1 MINPGLMYRDDL
13 YYMSVPQEDFKKI
26 LVLVDFS
33 PASLHAVEE
42 GAILAAKF
50 NSVLHLLHVS
60 LSPTLPYL
68 LMPEVFMLHMA
79 KDEPELVYQSHQRL
93 NKMKWD
99 LVNRYSINTIPHV
112 AKDHFKKAIS
122 ELVQQEEIDLVII
135 GSNKK
140 ARLRNFLFGS
150 VPEMVIKTAGC
161 EVLCVYPES
170 DCSQMKKIVIPVEN
184 FIPKKKIRLAYKLAR
199 KFAANIHLITLNKNI
214 SGVASNNAK
223 TLMAAYQYV
232 KDITNLPVECK
243 TLDGSNLAKAAVS
256 YAQKIKADLI
266 MVNPGIESQISGPVL
281 RKRNSDIVNYS
292 SIPVLS
298 VKAMMDY

>member
-1 MINPGLMYRDDL
+1 MINSNLIHGDDL
-13 YYMSVPQEDFKKI
+13 CCMRTSQEDFKKI

-33 PASLHAVEE
+33 AASLHAVEE
-42 GAILAAKF
+42 AAILAAKF
-50 NSVLHLLHVS
+50 NSELHLLHVS
-60 LSPTLPYL
+60 LSPALSYL

-79 KDEPELVYQSHQRL
+79 EDEPELVYQNYKQL
-93 NKMKWD
+93 NELKWNIA
-99 LVNRYSINTIPHV
+99 NRYSIKIISHV
-112 AKDHFKKAIS
+112 AKDHFKKAVS
-122 ELVQQEEIDLVII
+122 DLVQHEGIDLTVI
-135 GSNKK
+135 GAKRK
-140 ARLRNFLFGS
+140 TGLKHLLFGS
-150 VPEMVIKTAGC
+150 VPELVIKTAGC

-184 FIPKKKIRLAYKLAR
+184 YIPKKKIRLAYKLAR
-199 KFAANIHLITLNKNI
+199 KFAANIHLITLNKNV

-223 TLMAAYQYV
+223 MLMAAYQYV

-243 TLDGSNLAKAAVS
+243 TLEGNNLAKAAVS

-266 MVNPGIESQISGPVL
+266 MVNPGIESQVSGPVL

-298 VKAMMDY
+298 VKVMMDY

>member
-1 MINPGLMYRDDL
+1 MHGNDL
-13 YYMSVPQEDFKKI
+13 YCMSTSQEDFKKI

-42 GAILAAKF
+42 AAILAVKF
-50 NSVLHLLHVS
+50 NSDLHLLHVS
-60 LSPTLPYL
+60 LSPTLSYL
-68 LMPEVFMLHMA
+68 LMPEVFMLHMVE
-79 KDEPELVYQSHQRL
+79 DEPELVYQSHKLL
-93 NKMKWD
+93 NELKWNIA
-99 LVNRYSINTIPHV
+99 NRYSIKIIPHV
-112 AKDHFKKAIS
+112 AKAHFKKAVS
-122 ELVQQEEIDLVII
+122 ELVQYEEIDLVVI
-135 GSNKK
+135 GAKRK
-140 ARLRNFLFGS
+140 TGLKHLLFGS
-150 VPEMVIKTAGC
+150 APELVIKAAGC

-170 DCSQMKKIVIPVEN
+170 DCSQMKKIVIPVES

-199 KFAANIHLITLNKNI
+199 KFAGNIHLITLNKNV

-223 TLMAAYQYV
+223 MLMAAYQYL

-243 TLDGSNLAKAAVS
+243 TLEGSNLAKAAIS

-298 VKAMMDY
+298 VKAMVDY